1 MKYTILI
8 ENLEVK
14 AIIGILEEERVNPQ
28 KIIINSKIT
37 YLKKDNF
44 LDYAKVCKIIEELL
58 IKRKFLLLEDAI
70 EEIIKEIKSY
80 YPSILSIY
88 LQIKKTQ
95 ILKNAL
101 VGVEIL
107 RNF

>member
-14 AIIGILEEERVNPQ
+14 AIIGILEEERINAQ
-28 KIIINSKIT
+28 NIIINSKIT
-37 YLKKDNF
+37 YLKKNGF
-44 LDYAKVCKIIEELL
+44 LDYAKVCKIIEDLL
-58 IKRKFLLLEDAI
+58 VEKRFFLLEDAI
-70 EEIIKEIKSY
+70 EEIIKEIKNY
-80 YPSILSIY
+80 YPNILSIY
-88 LQIKKTQ
+88 LQIKKPQ

-101 VGVEIL
+101 VGVEVL

>member
-14 AIIGILEEERVNPQ
+14 AIIGILEEERVDPQ
-28 KIIINSKIT
+28 RIIINLKIT
-37 YLKKDNF
+37 YLKKDSF
-44 LDYAKVCKIIEELL
+44 LDYAKVCKIIEDLL
-58 IKRKFLLLEDAI
+58 IKRKFFLLEDAI
-70 EEIIKEIKSY
+70 EEIIKELKNY
-80 YPSILSIY
+80 YPNILSIH
-88 LQIKKTQ
+88 LQIKKPQ

-107 RNF
+107 RKF

>member
-28 KIIINSKIT
+28 KIIISSKIT
-37 YLKKDNF
+37 YLKKDSF
-44 LDYAKVCKIIEELL
+44 LDYAKICKIIEELL
-58 IKRKFLLLEDAI
+58 IKQKFFLLEDAI
-70 EEIIKEIKSY
+70 EEIIKELKDY
-80 YPSILSIY
+80 YPEILNIY
-88 LQIKKTQ
+88 LQIKKPQ